1 MKFNLCNDQPGRLI
15 AVFIISPILF
25 LKGIFYNDIFIVFF
39 SIILFFWDLYHIL
52 YTKPNY
58 DLNK

>member
-1 MKFNLCNDQPGRLI
+1 MNFNFCNDQPGRLF

-25 LKGIFYNDIFIVFF
+25 FKGVFYNDIFIVFF

-52 YTKPNY
+52 YTKPNN
-58 DLNK
+58 DL